1 MKILLVG
8 TKLFYADR
16 QTDRQTDRQQ
26 EQRTDMTQPTVA
38 FLSFANVP
46 KNVCSPT
53 DKAAKFSKN

>member
-1 MKILLVG
+1 M
-8 TKLFYADR
+8 R
-16 QTDRQTDRQQ
+16 TDRQTDRQQ